1 MSAQALITDT
11 KEIKELQEKLK
22 SLKLY
27 SSETTVRLWRERD
40 ILESIGVEII
50 TQTEERFEFQA
61 DVSGKSWQDIS
72 QKTKEY
78 YSKKGIGGSILS
90 RTRQLRDTL
99 ESQVNGSEVLAGA
112 TKIYAATHNF
122 GDESRNIPQRE
133 YLGLSSD
140 NFKDIENIVN
150 DFLEDSLKRVSD

>member
-11 KEIKELQEKLK
+11 KEIKEFQEKLK
-22 SLKLY
+22 SLKLS
-27 SSETTVRLWRERD
+27 SSEERD
-40 ILESIGVEII
+40 ILESIGAEII

-99 ESQVNGSEVLAGA
+99 ESQVNGSEVLVGA
-112 TKIYAATHNF
+112 TKIYAAAHNF